1 MLSFC
6 PRAALAAA
14 VALAALLTACSDTA
28 GDGTGTDASAPDA
41 EDWDAVLAAA
51 DGQTVNWY
59 MYGGDDNLNTFV
71 NGDLSDRLE
80 KMGVTLNQVK
90 ITDTVDAVNKV
101 LAEKQAGRN
110 DDGSVDMIW
119 VNGENF
125 STGKQ
130 ADLWTCGYP
139 EDLPNA
145 QYVDFTDPAVTSDF
159 GVPVEGC
166 ESVWQ
171 QADSALVYDSEA
183 LADADVESVDSLIAW
198 AEANPGRF
206 TYPALPDF
214 TGSMAVRTFLYDT
227 ADDPEQL
234 FGAFDEAVYRPISSE
249 LWRRLN
255 DLELSLWRGGDTYP
269 AGQDDVER
277 LYADHEIDA
286 YLTYGPGAV
295 AVKVA
300 DGVFPASTR
309 EAVLDGGNIANNSFV
324 AIPYNAEHAAAAL
337 VVANELLDPALQLA
351 LFQTNGAYPAVDL
364 ESLPSDQQAAFD
376 AVDLGPSVL
385 PLADLTANTRPEL
398 RADYVARIEAD
409 WKANVQQR

>member
-1 MLSFC
+1 MLSVR
-6 PRAALAAA
+6 PRASLAAA
-14 VALAALLTACSDTA
+14 VALAALLAACSDT
-28 GDGTGTDASAPDA
+28 GGTGTGAAASHPDA
-41 EDWDAVLAAA
+41 KDWDAVLTAA

-59 MYGGDDNLNTFV
+59 MYGGDDNLNTFI
-71 NGDLSDRLE
+71 NGELSDRLE
-80 KMGVTLNQVK
+80 KRGVTLNQVK

-101 LAEKQAGRN
+101 LAEKQAGRD

-125 STGKQ
+125 ATGKQ

-139 EDLPNA
+139 ENLPNA
-145 QYVDFTDPAVTSDF
+145 QYVDFADSAVTSDF

-183 LADADVESVDSLIAW
+183 LSDADVESVDSLVAW

-234 FGAFDEAVYRPISSE
+234 FGAFDEAAYGPISTE

-255 DLELSLWRGGDTYP
+255 DLEPSLWRGGDTYP
-269 AGQDDVER
+269 ASQDEVER
-277 LYADHEIDA
+277 LYADDEIDV

-295 AVKVA
+295 AVKAA

-309 EAVLDGGNIANNSFV
+309 EAVLDVGNIANNSFV
-324 AIPYNAEHAAAAL
+324 AIPYNAEHTAAAM
-337 VVANELLDPALQLA
+337 VVANELLDPDLQLA
-351 LFQTNGAYPAVDL
+351 LFQANGSYPAVDL
-364 ESLPSDQQAAFD
+364 EFLPSDQRAAFD

-398 RADYVARIEAD
+398 QAEYVARIEAD

>member
-1 MLSFC
+1 
-6 PRAALAAA
+6 

-28 GDGTGTDASAPDA
+28 GDGTGAAASAPDA
-41 EDWDAVLAAA
+41 KDWDAVLATA

-71 NGDLSDRLE
+71 NGELSDRLE
-80 KMGVTLNQVK
+80 KLGVTLNQVK

-101 LAEKQAGRN
+101 LAEEQAGRD

-125 STGKQ
+125 ATGKQ

-139 EDLPNA
+139 ENLPNA

-159 GVPVEGC
+159 GVPIEGC

-183 LADADVESVDSLIAW
+183 LADNDVESVDSLIAW
-198 AEANPGRF
+198 AGANPGRF
-206 TYPALPDF
+206 TYAAPPDF

-227 ADDPEQL
+227 ADNPERL
-234 FGAFDEAVYRPISSE
+234 LGAFDEAVYGPISAE
-249 LWRRLN
+249 LWQRLN
-255 DLELSLWRGGDTYP
+255 DLEPSLWRGGDTYP
-269 AGQDDVER
+269 ASQDDVER
-277 LYADHEIDA
+277 LYADDEIDA

-295 AVKVA
+295 AVKAA

-309 EAVLDGGNIANNSFV
+309 EAVLDVGNIANNSFV
-324 AIPYNAEHAAAAL
+324 AIPYNAEHTAAAM
-337 VVANELLDPALQLA
+337 VVANELLDPELQLA
-351 LFQTNGAYPAVDL
+351 LFRANGAYPAVDL
-364 ESLPSDQQAAFD
+364 ESLPSVQRAAFD

-398 RADYVARIEAD
+398 RADYVALIEAD

>member
-1 MLSFC
+1 MLSVR
-6 PRAALAAA
+6 PRASLAAA
-14 VALAALLTACSDTA
+14 VALAGLLTACS
-28 GDGTGTDASAPDA
+28 GTGGTDTGAAASAPDA
-41 EDWDAVLAAA
+41 KNWDAVLAAA

-59 MYGGDDNLNTFV
+59 MYGGDDTLNTFV
-71 NGDLSDRLE
+71 NGELSDRLE
-80 KMGVTLNQVK
+80 KLGVTLNQVK
-90 ITDTVDAVNKV
+90 IIDTVDAVNKV
-101 LAEKQAGRN
+101 LAEKQAGRD

-227 ADDPEQL
+227 ADDPERL
-234 FGAFDEAVYRPISSE
+234 FGALDEAVYRSISTN

-255 DLELSLWRGGDTYP
+255 DLER
-269 AGQDDVER
+269 QR
-277 LYADHEIDA
+277 
-286 YLTYGPGAV
+286 
-295 AVKVA
+295 
-300 DGVFPASTR
+300 DGS
-309 EAVLDGGNIANNSFV
+309 
-324 AIPYNAEHAAAAL
+324 
-337 VVANELLDPALQLA
+337 
-351 LFQTNGAYPAVDL
+351 
-364 ESLPSDQQAAFD
+364 
-376 AVDLGPSVL
+376 
-385 PLADLTANTRPEL
+385 
-398 RADYVARIEAD
+398 
-409 WKANVQQR
+409 